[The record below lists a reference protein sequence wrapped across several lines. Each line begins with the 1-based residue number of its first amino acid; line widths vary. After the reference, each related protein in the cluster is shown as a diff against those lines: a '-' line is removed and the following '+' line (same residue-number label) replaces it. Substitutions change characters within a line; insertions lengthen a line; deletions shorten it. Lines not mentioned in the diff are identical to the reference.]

1 MPCTRNPNGDRMEYT
16 TADSFTRDTLL
27 GARLRD
33 SGTCISSVA
42 WSDFHAPRT
51 DAPVR
56 FAVVR
61 WPSRDGARMDRL
73 TCIRPQWSRPVN
85 RHPVRFPA

>member
-56 FAVVR
+56 FIPR
-61 WPSRDGARMDRL
+61 
-73 TCIRPQWSRPVN
+73 T
-85 RHPVRFPA
+85 RHPALLAREGFNPGSFTIRWA

>member
-56 FAVVR
+56 FMYHLSNAYTYR
-61 WPSRDGARMDRL
+61 QARSKSLGGGRAFL
-73 TCIRPQWSRPVN
+73 GYR
-85 RHPVRFPA
+85 A

>member
-1 MPCTRNPNGDRMEYT
+1 MRVHPDTYLPRLSAFTTYDGVTMPQSHEWDDAAT
-16 TADSFTRDTLL
+16 
-27 GARLRD
+27 
-33 SGTCISSVA
+33 
-42 WSDFHAPRT
+42 PRT

-61 WPSRDGARMDRL
+61 WPSRDGACMDRL

-85 RHPVRFPA
+85 RPFVRFPA